1 MKRTAITYGG
11 SRYTIPNEDVA
22 SVQARI
28 TEGLRNEPWFWLEVN
43 HGDGRATPARLLVS
57 PATPVAVISER
68 DTDQQDEGSSVARY
82 ILPDELRPVSDE
94 MGPADS

>member
-1 MKRTAITYGG
+1 MKRTVISYGG
-11 SRYTIPNEDVA
+11 NRYTIANEDVA

-28 TEGLRNEPWFWLEVN
+28 TEGLRNEPWMWLEVN

-57 PATPVAVISER
+57 PATPVAVIRER
-68 DTDQQDEGSSVARY
+68 DADEEDDHSSVARHL
-82 ILPDELRPVSDE
+82 LPDELRPVSVE

>member
-11 SRYTIPNEDVA
+11 SRYTIANEDVA

-28 TEGLRNEPWFWLEVN
+28 TEGLRNEPWMWLEVN

-57 PATPVAVISER
+57 PATPVAIISER
-68 DTDQQDEGSSVARY
+68 DTDQQDEESSVARY
-82 ILPDELRPVSDE
+82 ILPDELRPVSVE